1 MAAIHGVA
9 EMTYGV
15 ENPYTRM
22 FLRVYVGGLILLYSS

>member
-15 ENPYTRM
+15 ENPYM